1 MFVCLF
7 FPLSYN
13 NPRAAQLP
21 RTSPDG
27 SSTSRKPRPG
37 ALSTAMIPAEPG
49 QRLSRTPGGF
59 PAAPF
64 QKGDDSRA
72 GSCSRLRVCGK
83 RLSSSRCAV
92 LPMAARFPPGVL
104 SEGRPRERA
113 TAAPGSHPAGPAA
126 SNSTRPRTSG
136 RRAQPPVVVGAPCSC
151 REGGADGER
160 GRAANQA
167 APPQQLR

>member
-1 MFVCLF
+1 
-7 FPLSYN
+7 
-13 NPRAAQLP
+13 
-21 RTSPDG
+21 
-27 SSTSRKPRPG
+27 
-37 ALSTAMIPAEPG
+37 MIPAEPG

-151 REGGADGER
+151 REGVDVSLSGGRGGGAAKGAR
-160 GRAANQA
+160 GGFLARECAHWVCGFRTGLWRYGALGGSGPCCA
-167 APPQQLR
+167 CW

>member
-1 MFVCLF
+1 
-7 FPLSYN
+7 
-13 NPRAAQLP
+13 
-21 RTSPDG
+21 
-27 SSTSRKPRPG
+27 
-37 ALSTAMIPAEPG
+37 MIPAEPG

-83 RLSSSRCAV
+83 RHSSSRCAV

-113 TAAPGSHPAGPAA
+113 TAAPGSRLPPCWPRGEQLNPAA
-126 SNSTRPRTSG
+126 NLRPPRS
-136 RRAQPPVVVGAPCSC
+136 AACCC
-151 REGGADGER
+151 RGTLQLPR
-160 GRAANQA
+160 GRGGRGAGQGGQSGSAPAAVTLA
-167 APPQQLR
+167 A